1 MVTPTLTTLLGHLAV
16 SASHPTRLQPH
27 HLDAVVHI
35 FTDVSLP
42 SHSQPWHMHEQTSIS
57 SSGFLIAPHRILT
70 TAHAILSRL
79 AVVRVKKR
87 TTSQKY
93 LARIIDIAHEC
104 DLALLAVDDPAFSN
118 PFLTI
123 PSGPLPAL
131 QENVYVVGY
140 PSGGHNICISAGVV
154 SRIHIKRYEQAKG
167 MGYLLTV
174 QVDAAINSGNSGGPA
189 LDANNRVVGIAFES
203 AAGSS
208 AALENVGYLVP
219 VSVIN
224 HFLRDVE
231 RHGKFRGFCDYGFM
245 WQRMDS
251 PALRRYF
258 NMSATDTGILVCDIK
273 RTAPAF
279 QVLRRDDI
287 ITHIEEVPVS
297 NAGTIP
303 VDFAEPLPFHYRI
316 SNKHPGENVQLGVL
330 RDGSPMQLEYELREA
345 SEHVLVPVRELRA
358 QPEYYILAGIVFVV
372 LTVPYLEANFGVDWA
387 TRAPPRL
394 AEITHNNRKE
404 FMDQQVVVVAQVLSS
419 EIILADCAFHDS
431 IVTAVNGTMPRN
443 LNHLVSLVD
452 ACRETFLRLELD
464 GDFVVVVDL
473 EEARVTA
480 KDVMRRHAIPHTDFL
495 ESKNALDKTERKLG
509 VGIDTGGQSEAE
521 MNGHGVV

>member
-1 MVTPTLTTLLGHLAV
+1 MHPSTP
-16 SASHPTRLQPH
+16 PTRLQPH

-35 FTDVSLP
+35 FADVCLP
-42 SHSQPWHMHEQTSIS
+42 SHSQPWHMHEQTAIS
-57 SSGFLIAPHRILT
+57 SSGFLIAPHTILT

-87 TTSQKY
+87 TTPQKY
-93 LARIIDIAHEC
+93 LARVIDIAHDC
-104 DLALLAVDDPAFSN
+104 DLALLTVDDTAFAA
-118 PFLTI
+118 PFLPI

-131 QENVYVVGY
+131 QQNVYVVGY

-189 LDANNRVVGIAFES
+189 LDTDNRVVGIAFES

-224 HFLRDVE
+224 HFLCDVE
-231 RHGKFRGFCDYGFM
+231 QHGRFRGFCDYGFM

-258 NMSATDTGILVCDIK
+258 TMSATDTGILVCDVK
-273 RTAPAF
+273 RTAP
-279 QVLRRDDI
+279 VSHILRRDDI
-287 ITHIEEVPVS
+287 ITHIEDVAIS
-297 NAGTIP
+297 NAGTVP
-303 VDFAEPLPFHYRI
+303 VDFAEPLPFHYLI
-316 SNKHPGENVQLGVL
+316 SNKRPGDKARLRVL
-330 RDGSPMQLEYELREA
+330 RDGSPLRLEYKLCEA

-358 QPEYYILAGIVFVV
+358 QPEYYIIAGIVFVV
-372 LTVPYLEANFGVDWA
+372 LTIPYLEANFGVDWA

-404 FMDQQVVVVAQVLSS
+404 FKDQQVVVVAQVLSS

-431 IVTAVNGTMPRN
+431 VVTKVNGTVPKN
-443 LNHLVSLVD
+443 LNHLVSLVHECKE
-452 ACRETFLRLELD
+452 AYVRLELD

-473 EEARVTA
+473 EEAKVTA
-480 KDVMRRHAIPHTDFL
+480 QDIMTRHAIPA
-495 ESKNALDKTERKLG
+495 EQSLG
-509 VGIDTGGQSEAE
+509 DLVKQSSSVAAAE
-521 MNGHGVV
+521 TTSATASQTVTPP